1 MINMTAEQ
9 LSELTRLRDS
19 KRYPD
24 MYRYMLEVV
33 TAQKNI
39 THDAQALDDLTT
51 AQTWLNVAISVNSND
66 GQFPNQMVRGSM
78 QFAAASKGKP
88 LSDTEFQKGSDKL
101 AWNIADSIIKNGGF
115 PPINDIM
122 KDDRDMTVDA
132 FGLESWQWPGTIADT
147 FPPLLGGLNREV
159 STIPGQGETYAKHLR
174 LAVMQNL
181 AGVSRYISSF
191 TELDMLPAW
200 KYANELRR
208 FAADNT
214 YKMFQW
220 FGAGDDTP
228 VQPDTNQSIQI
239 HIDASPKPQQHIQGE
254 DQARQDVS
262 NGYVQNAAT
271 HNVFA
276 LGGIL
281 NKTDFASTQMASLT
295 SGGIRPGEMQLDP
308 NARPNSHLSKF
319 YLDQPSTSGF
329 DFSLRNAVTLN
340 GLSAMT
346 TRNTYVDPL
355 LLDLGGEGVRMTD
368 LSDAVL
374 FDTDH
379 SGTLKRSAWADRKT
393 GMLVIDDGSGQVK
406 DVSQMFSEYYKGK
419 AGVNGA
425 AGEARFK
432 DGFAALASED
442 GNGDG
447 IIDARDP
454 IWNQLRVWVDASHDA
469 RVDRGEL
476 KTLTEL
482 GITQINVRAAGT
494 PGESRDGSRV
504 LARGSFVIGGNTR
517 EALAV
522 DFLGD
527 PVSSST
533 TRQSN
538 GLRVTSSS
546 DGATTTAYSSTSTQ
560 GEHLDATALGVNNLY
575 GGSGDDRLTASASG
589 SWLVGGGGSNT
600 YVGGA
605 GDDVFVISASDN
617 PQNIQGNGGRDTAL
631 IVGDQGV
638 ELNMAKAGLT
648 IAQGGRGDDVIR
660 SGGGAGVFIK
670 GGEGNA
676 TLIGGAGNDVLV
688 GGSGHNTLIGGS
700 GKAVIYAGPN
710 GDLIYASAGGSIIH
724 AGGGN
729 DVIHGGAGDDV
740 IEVGHGN
747 ARIDGGA
754 GTNLVSLHGKYGEY
768 RITHTSNGYQVA
780 DNLAG
785 RDGTVQLRNIH
796 KLNFADI
803 SAVDLSQPNAMP
815 VADVLRQDKD
825 GQRFDRNRSHL
836 IAASS
841 LLANDLLLGSQGGLR
856 IDNIGDATGGSVS
869 LTAQGDVLFT
879 PLAGYT
885 GMMGFKYGIVDA
897 QGNKSASVVD
907 LGSGQTAPMRASVTL
922 LDAGMPNDPLAA
934 QQWYLSDTN
943 VLPVWQDYTGK
954 GVRIAMFEPGGEFAT
969 APEIFD
975 IQHPDLAANVDQ
987 AWLKTQHDKGVLP
1000 ELASN
1005 HATMVAGVMVAG
1017 RNDKGGVGVAYDAKL
1032 SGFYLANKGD
1042 DLTGLGNMVS
1052 YDVANH
1058 SWGFQNDFAISNL
1071 QNGAID
1077 TASAL
1082 AANARYAAHN
1092 GRGGLGT
1099 VIVTAGGNQ
1108 RAHGGSA
1115 QGSLTNNNRFS
1126 IEVGAINAQG
1136 DLSTLQIGSTPFS
1149 NPGASLLVSAPG
1161 SNVLSTSRLV
1171 ETERGST
1178 FGNDYTSMQGTSFA
1192 APIVSGVAALM
1203 LEANPNLGYRDVQQI
1218 LALSAR
1224 RVNDSATRW
1233 DDNGARN
1240 WNGGGMHTSHD
1251 YGFGEVDARAAV
1263 RLAESWMTRS
1273 TGADESVFSANSGA
1287 LGKTLAGGGSLST
1300 SLQMDA
1306 GLNVEHV
1313 EIDLDASVGRLGDLT
1328 VTLVS
1333 PDGTRSILLDRTG
1346 KVPQGMAGAS
1356 DADMG
1361 STRSGAFKYSFMSTR
1376 DWGERSAGT
1385 WTLEVKDA
1393 SNGQPVTLNN
1403 WALRL
1408 YGSKAGADD
1417 TYFYTDEYLKA
1428 VQGHASRSVLDDA
1441 GNGTAGGRN
1450 TLNAAAVSGDVQ
1462 VNLATGVASIG
1473 GAALTLRNPNGVH
1486 NLISGDGN
1494 DTLVAGNADALL
1506 DGGRG
1511 NNSLTGG
1518 SGKDF
1523 FVVHRRE
1530 GGQDTVHHFE
1540 AAKGEVID
1548 LVGFTGKTFA
1558 DLTLQQQGA
1567 DVRVDL
1573 GNGQHILLSGQS
1585 LGNISAANFQFQDSF
1600 VAPANYV
1607 DSSRP
1612 NVDTGTVAGTM
1623 VLNGGGQGVNFS
1635 SGADG
1640 QLVAALAGKVYS
1652 HDSATSDRFIISHQL
1667 NASDYHN
1674 ALRGFRH
1681 GIDKIDLSQVGVTRF
1696 EELSIVQKNR
1706 GTINGLSQI
1715 HGVELSTNVLRGAN
1729 QPVNL
1734 AYLDAIEVA
1743 QLDAGDFIFASAHL
1757 PMETGQPALPPTRL
1771 PGTDLSLPDRVKPI
1785 EIPDRLTPIVE
1796 RPDIKIPDVRIPDFS
1811 IPDHRIPDLTDL
1823 LNRSTDDWRKRFDD
1837 HPSVPTR
1844 PVEIPDIR
1852 PTPIEI
1858 PEIRIPDRTAVDLR
1872 PSTDIGSILEEARR
1886 RHEQIMEESNRRT
1899 DELLKPTR
1907 PVEIPDIRPA
1917 TIEIADRPA
1926 VDLHTSTD
1934 VDSIVEEARRRHKQ
1948 IMEEVHNDRF
1958 EHKPVTLPDINASDY
1973 LKHPTSSDATPASK
1987 PQASTSPAQAY
1998 QLIVAGQAWS
2008 AGSLSGL
2015 FGMALKDQ
2023 APVYQVSLADGSP
2036 LPAWMSFD
2044 SAQASLAGIPEAG
2057 LAGTFDIKVNAGSQ
2071 TSAVLH
2077 LMVQPTVMTV
2087 PMFSSVTLADDQY
2100 AVNLSNS
2107 FTKVTA
2113 NGGRHLALLG
2123 SGAKATLLG
2132 RDDQQVFATGSRAEV
2147 TLGDGNNTVKGGVG
2161 TLVAGHGDN
2170 LIETTGSS
2178 TNLTLGNGHN
2188 TIKGSLDKLVA
2199 GNGDNLIET
2208 TGSSADVTLG
2218 DGRNTINGR
2227 LDKLVAGNG
2236 DNHVESSGS
2245 FAEITLGNGGNSIKG
2260 EFRKLVVGDGDN
2272 RIETSSSFTKIK
2284 LGKGHNNVV
2293 VEGSMADV
2301 EVGEGHTEVAFRGSM
2316 STLNFGKPVLPEQL
2330 WFQHQGDD
2338 LLISRI
2344 GSAQQVTLHD
2354 WYASSPARVRDI
2366 VAGNGQH
2373 LSDRNVEQL
2382 VQAMAAFAPPG
2393 AAATSFD
2400 AAQAQALQPV
2410 LAANWR

>member
-1 MINMTAEQ
+1 MSAINLSASQLAEVQ
-9 LSELTRLRDS
+9 RLRDMGNF
-19 KRYPD
+19 PA
-24 MYRYMLEVV
+24 MYLYLKSIVDQAKAATSDLQLKQDFTIAANWLK
-33 TAQKNI
+33 TASQI
-39 THDAQALDDLTT
+39 
-51 AQTWLNVAISVNSND
+51 NSND
-66 GQFPNQMVRGSM
+66 GSMLNEMVRGSM
-78 QFAAASKGKP
+78 AFAAATNGRP
-88 LSDTEFQKGSDKL
+88 LTDADFQKASDQL
-101 AWNIADSIIKNGGF
+101 AIDVAAHIIKERGF
-115 PPINDIM
+115 PEVNQIIQADVQSAVHSLKL
-122 KDDRDMTVDA
+122 KDWNWA
-132 FGLESWQWPGTIADT
+132 GTIAD
-147 FPPLLGGLNREV
+147 LLPIKAFGLGRDFV
-159 STIPGQGETYAKHLR
+159 QIPGEGTEYAKNITI
-174 LAVMQNL
+174 AVMQNA
-181 AGVSRYISSF
+181 AGLSRFLSSF
-191 TELDMLPAW
+191 TELDMLPTW
-200 KYANELRR
+200 KYARELERY
-208 FAADNT
+208 AADNR
-214 YKMFQW
+214 YKVFQW
-220 FGAGDDTP
+220 FGAGEDTP
-228 VQPDTNQSIQI
+228 TQPDANQSIQI
-239 HIDASPKPQQHIQGE
+239 HIDASPKPQQRVQGE

-308 NARPNSHLSKF
+308 NVRPNSHLSKF

-469 RVDRGEL
+469 RVDGGEL

-494 PGESRDGSRV
+494 PGETRDGSRV

-527 PVSSST
+527 PVSSTT
-533 TRQSN
+533 TRQGN

-575 GGSGDDRLTASASG
+575 GGSGDDRLSASASG

-600 YVGGA
+600 YVGAA

-617 PQNIQGNGGRDTAL
+617 PQNIQGNGGRDTVL

-780 DNLAG
+780 DNVAG
-785 RDGTVQLRNIH
+785 RDGAVQLRNIH
-796 KLNFADI
+796 KLNFSDI
-803 SAVDLSQPNAMP
+803 SAVDLSQLNAMP

-825 GQRFDRNRSHL
+825 GQRFDRNRTHL

-841 LLANDLLLGSQGGLR
+841 LLANDLLLASQGGLR

-885 GMMGFKYGIVDA
+885 GMMGFKYGIIDA

-922 LDAGMPNDPLAA
+922 LDAGMPDDPLAA

-943 VLPVWQDYTGK
+943 VLPVWHDYTGK

-987 AWLKTQHDKGVLP
+987 AWLKTQRDKGVLP

-1017 RNDKGGVGVAYDAKL
+1017 YNDQGGVGVAYDAKL

-1042 DLTGLGNMVS
+1042 DLTGLGNMVN

-1108 RAHGGSA
+1108 RALGGSA
-1115 QGSLTNNNRFS
+1115 QGSLTSNNRFS

-1263 RLAESWMTRS
+1263 RLAESWMTRT
-1273 TGADESVFSANSGA
+1273 TGADESVFSASSGA
-1287 LGKTLAGGGSLST
+1287 LGKTLVGGDSLS
-1300 SLQMDA
+1300 SSVQMDA

-1393 SNGQPVTLNN
+1393 SNGQPLTLNN

-1408 YGSKAGADD
+1408 YGSKASADD

-1428 VQGHASRSVLDDA
+1428 VQGQASRRVLDDA

-1462 VNLATGVASIG
+1462 VNLATGVASLG
-1473 GAALTLRNPNGVH
+1473 GAALTLRNPSSVH

-1523 FVVHRRE
+1523 FVVHRRDA
-1530 GGQDTVHHFE
+1530 GQNTLHRFE

-1548 LVGFTGKTFA
+1548 LVGFTSKTFA
-1558 DLTLQQQGA
+1558 DLALLQQGA
-1567 DVRVDL
+1567 DVRVGL

-1585 LGNISAANFQFQDSF
+1585 LGNIGAANFQFQDRF
-1600 VAPANYV
+1600 IAPASYV
-1607 DSSRP
+1607 SSSQP
-1612 NVDTGTVAGTM
+1612 NVDSGSVTGTV
-1623 VLNGGGQGVNFS
+1623 VLNGGAQGVSMS

-1652 HDSATSDRFIISHQL
+1652 HDSATSDRFVISHQF
-1667 NASDYHN
+1667 NASDYRN

-1681 GIDKIDLSQVGVTRF
+1681 GIDKIDLSQVGVTCF
-1696 EELSIVQKNR
+1696 DELNIVQKNR

-1715 HGVELSTNVLRGAN
+1715 HGVELSTNVLRGAS

-1734 AYLDAIEVA
+1734 VYLDAIEVA
-1743 QLDAGDFIFASAHL
+1743 QIDANDFIFASAHL
-1757 PMETGQPALPPTRL
+1757 PVETGQPALPPIRL
-1771 PGTDLSLPDRVKPI
+1771 PGFELSLPDRVKPI
-1785 EIPDRLTPIVE
+1785 EIPDRLTPSVE
-1796 RPDIKIPDVRIPDFS
+1796 RPDIKIPDVRVPPFS
-1811 IPDHRIPDLTDL
+1811 IPDHRIPDLNDL
-1823 LNRSTDDWRKRFDD
+1823 LNRGKDDWRKRFDD
-1837 HPSVPTR
+1837 QPS
-1844 PVEIPDIR
+1844 
-1852 PTPIEI
+1852 
-1858 PEIRIPDRTAVDLR
+1858 A
-1872 PSTDIGSILEEARR
+1872 
-1886 RHEQIMEESNRRT
+1886 
-1899 DELLKPTR
+1899 
-1907 PVEIPDIRPA
+1907 
-1917 TIEIADRPA
+1917 
-1926 VDLHTSTD
+1926 
-1934 VDSIVEEARRRHKQ
+1934 
-1948 IMEEVHNDRF
+1948 
-1958 EHKPVTLPDINASDY
+1958 
-1973 LKHPTSSDATPASK
+1973 
-1987 PQASTSPAQAY
+1987 PAQAY
-1998 QLIVAGQAWS
+1998 QLIAAGQTWS
-2008 AGSLSGL
+2008 AGSLGGL
-2015 FGMALKDQ
+2015 FSQPLKEQ
-2023 APVYQVSLADGSP
+2023 TPVYQVSLADGSP
-2036 LPAWMSFD
+2036 LPAWMNFD
-2044 SAQASLAGIPEAG
+2044 PTQASLVGTPQIG
-2057 LAGTFDIKVNAGSQ
+2057 LSANYTIKVDAGTEA
-2071 TSAVLH
+2071 SAVLH
-2077 LMVQPTVMTV
+2077 LMVEPMLLTV
-2087 PMFSSVTLADDQY
+2087 PMFDKLTLADDQY
-2100 AVNLSNS
+2100 AVNLGNA
-2107 FTKVTA
+2107 FTEVTA
-2113 NGGRHLALLG
+2113 SGGRHLALLG

-2132 RDDQQVFATGSRAEV
+2132 KEDQQVFATGSRAEV
-2147 TLGDGNNTVKGGVG
+2147 TLGDGNNRVKGGVDK
-2161 TLVAGHGDN
+2161 LVAGHGDN
-2170 LIETTGSS
+2170 L
-2178 TNLTLGNGHN
+2178 
-2188 TIKGSLDKLVA
+2188 
-2199 GNGDNLIET
+2199 
-2208 TGSSADVTLG
+2208 
-2218 DGRNTINGR
+2218 
-2227 LDKLVAGNG
+2227 
-2236 DNHVESSGS
+2236 VESSGS
-2245 FAEITLGNGGNSIKG
+2245 FAEITLGNGRNTVTGQA
-2260 EFRKLVVGDGDN
+2260 RKLVVGDGDN
-2272 RIETSSSFTKIK
+2272 RIESSSRFASIT
-2284 LGKGHNNVV
+2284 LGKGHNNLLVMG
-2293 VEGSMADV
+2293 EMSKV
-2301 EVGEGHTEVAFRGSM
+2301 EVGEGRTDVTFRGSKG
-2316 STLNFGKPVLPEQL
+2316 TLTFGKPVLPEQL

-2338 LLISRI
+2338 LLISHI
-2344 GSAQQVTLHD
+2344 GSEQQVTVHD
-2354 WYASSPARVRDI
+2354 WYASNPARMRDI

-2373 LSDRNVEQL
+2373 LSERNVEQL

-2393 AAATSFD
+2393 VAASSFD